1 MSEIFDDKIK
11 ESFEKKGIA
20 DRNLARVL
28 VSFPVQFLLLSE
40 EEFESL
46 CKIYVSTPTKDRL
59 EKSGGA
65 PHPQLDV
72 SGTMAAAI
80 FDRLDRIEEKMEL
93 LLVAGGI
100 ETEKSKIPAMEIAQA
115 LDLSGSGIR
124 VLSRVA
130 MSKGWYLKLSFD
142 IPGPQSFNIVTLG
155 RVVRSG
161 SQNKEGYFD
170 FACKFES
177 MCEEDQDR
185 VIAYVFRRQREL
197 AHGSGAENQ
206 PESG

>member
-80 FDRLDRIEEKMEL
+80 VADGILPTGNSPRL
-93 LLVAGGI
+93 APPPWFG
-100 ETEKSKIPAMEIAQA
+100 
-115 LDLSGSGIR
+115 
-124 VLSRVA
+124 
-130 MSKGWYLKLSFD
+130 
-142 IPGPQSFNIVTLG
+142 
-155 RVVRSG
+155 
-161 SQNKEGYFD
+161 
-170 FACKFES
+170 
-177 MCEEDQDR
+177 
-185 VIAYVFRRQREL
+185 
-197 AHGSGAENQ
+197 
-206 PESG
+206 